1 MRVTVAARTAV
12 VSYAEDGVSTLFAV
26 PYRFKASTDLVVER
40 IQADGTVLTLAIGA
54 DYTVS
59 GGETDAG
66 GSIRRAVA
74 SSGATL
80 RIRRVTVRAQPM
92 AYPTGGRFPAES
104 HEAALDRLTL
114 IAQEQDDL
122 QSDTADRA
130 LLLPAGEVA
139 AELPPAAG
147 RARSALVFD
156 DEGRP
161 LAKPIGS
168 FPAGPP
174 GGDSNSYP
182 DLASLKAAQV
192 TGLTYQLRTSA
203 GPRLY
208 AFVVGDFTG
217 KADDLNY
224 VKLDAVDLS
233 VGVLK
238 LQGASTVGYRAV
250 PATAIDRDV
259 FGKLDERRSLFDFIP
274 VTYHDAIKGGSSGID
289 LTSYVVAALADAQ
302 TRGRGVFVP
311 DGIYTMGDVVLPA
324 SVTVASAAAGVAFTF
339 GGRGANFKAKA
350 GSSWIMTTPDG
361 GGGCGI
367 SGINFLGLGAGSG
380 GGLKVGQNYWGAYS
394 NMTFDGFGQQAI
406 LVTGINADF
415 RQMLIIN
422 SLMTRNRSGY
432 AGALEVAGTDNN
444 FYNIEA
450 TTSQARG
457 DPDTAEG
464 SAFNSAAIVNSQL
477 FNAAIYVRNSALH
490 NFFCNNVAE
499 LSECGFRSETET
511 TQVVNLRCDL
521 NLGHG
526 GIGAIFGAGV
536 KTLNNSQGGDNLYSG
551 WYYEPGQ
558 AGGMVSPYRAISTTN
573 KRHKYGLDLSQGGGS
588 GVDQRAD
595 WFVRS
600 TGHRVAAAA
609 NFFQPNTIR
618 YAGAQLRDQT
628 VTETPD
634 VDQVRYILPRG
645 DQPTVIVT
653 TFIRGVTGQRI
664 SLGGNAAITVKNG
677 SGILTNTGADKVLA
691 AGRLYNFTLLEVPG
705 GAAWVEDA

>member
-1 MRVTVAARTAV
+1 MAEKLVVSGARGASVTELARVTGN
-12 VSYAEDGVSTLFAV
+12 YGVL
-26 PYRFKASTDLVVER
+26 PTDN
-40 IQADGTVLTLAIGA
+40 
-54 DYTVS
+54 DYTALTKLGQTLLEENPAFQSTVPGPANS
-59 GGETDAG
+59 TYTTLTALK
-66 GSIRRAVA
+66 AAPVTNA
-74 SSGATL
+74 SYIFA
-80 RIRRVTVRAQPM
+80 
-92 AYPTGGRFPAES
+92 
-104 HEAALDRLTL
+104 
-114 IAQEQDDL
+114 
-122 QSDTADRA
+122 
-130 LLLPAGEVA
+130 
-139 AELPPAAG
+139 
-147 RARSALVFD
+147 
-156 DEGRP
+156 
-161 LAKPIGS
+161 
-168 FPAGPP
+168 PP
-174 GGDSNSYP
+174 GGTEGSTTAGTF
-182 DLASLKAAQV
+182 L
-192 TGLTYQLRTSA
+192 YQTA
-203 GPRLY
+203 NAPY
-208 AFVVGDFTG
+208 T
-217 KADDLNY
+217 ADGVNII
-224 VKLDAVDLS
+224 KLDAVPLS
-233 VGVLK
+233 TGALVR
-238 LQGASTVGYRAV
+238 QGAQGVAFRAA
-250 PATAIDRDV
+250 PAAAINRDV
-259 FGKLDERRSLFDFIP
+259 FGRLDERRSLFDFIP
-274 VTYHDAIKGGSSGID
+274 VTYHDAIKDGSSGID
-289 LTSYVVAALADAQ
+289 LTSYVTAALADAQ
-302 TRGRGVFVP
+302 TRGRGIFVP

-324 SVTVASAAAGVAFTF
+324 SVTLASAAAGVAFTF

-350 GSSWIMTTPDG
+350 GSTWIMTTPDG

-422 SLMTRNRSGY
+422 SLMTRARSSY
-432 AGALEVAGTDNN
+432 AGALEVWGTDNN

-457 DPDTAEG
+457 DPDTPEG

-477 FNAAIYVRNSALH
+477 YNAAIYVRPGALH

-499 LSECGFRSETET
+499 LSECGFRSGDQT
-511 TQVVNLRCDL
+511 TQIVNLRCDL

-526 GIGAIFGAGV
+526 GVGAIFGAGV

-558 AGGMVSPYRAISTTN
+558 AGGLVSPYYAISTTN

-628 VTETPD
+628 VIETPD

-645 DQPTVIVT
+645 DQPAVTVT
-653 TFIRGVTGQRI
+653 TFLRGVTGQRI

-677 SGILTNTGADKVLA
+677 SGIATNTGADKVLA
-691 AGRLYNFTLLEVPG
+691 SGRLYNFTLLEVPG
-705 GAAWVEDA
+705 GATWVEDA